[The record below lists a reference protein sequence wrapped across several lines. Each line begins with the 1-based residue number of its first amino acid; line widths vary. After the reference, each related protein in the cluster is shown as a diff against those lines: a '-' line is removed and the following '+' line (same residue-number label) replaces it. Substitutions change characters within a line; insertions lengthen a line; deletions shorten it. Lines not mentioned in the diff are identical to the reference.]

1 MEKLQLQLPTKEKLQ
16 FFLFFV
22 LLSSIFWTITKLSN
36 TYQSQQSFEIYF
48 SDIPDHI
55 LLDED
60 INTIN
65 ITLTSTGFQML
76 RYGIFNKKIIFPFSA
91 VQQNGNN
98 GSIELQNQSFE
109 IQKQLYDNTVINS
122 LDSKSVSFN
131 YFKLKRKRLPLVINE
146 NISFRPG
153 YLLEDDLKLTPD
165 SIWVTGSDSILDT
178 LKYINIEAFTAQDV
192 FKDITE
198 DLNIEP
204 ISGLRYSKQ
213 KTHLSAAVSRFSEI
227 SFEIDIQIENLPDN
241 TRVKLFPQRV
251 NVILIT
257 KLKELGDYQPDD
269 FIIACDYLSMINP
282 KSKAVPLYPLKI
294 PLGIKKIIWT
304 PETVDFL
311 IRQ

>member
-1 MEKLQLQLPTKEKLQ
+1 MEKLQLQLPSKEKLQ

-22 LLSSIFWTITKLSN
+22 LLSSVFWSITKLSN
-36 TYQSQQSFEIYF
+36 TYRSQQSFEIYF

-76 RYGIFNKKIIFPFSA
+76 RYGIFNKKIMLPFSA
-91 VQQNGNN
+91 VEQNGNN
-98 GSIELQNQSFE
+98 GFIELQNQSFE

-122 LDSKSVSFN
+122 LDTKNVSFS
-131 YFKLKRKRLPLVINE
+131 YFKLKRKRLPLVLNE
-146 NISFRPG
+146 NIGFRPG

-178 LKYINIEAFTAQDV
+178 LKYINIEGFTAQNI
-192 FKDITE
+192 FEDIDE
-198 DLNIEP
+198 DLNLEP
-204 ISGLRYSKQ
+204 IQGLRYSEQ

-241 TRVKLFPQRV
+241 TRVKLFPQRA

-269 FIIACDYLSMINP
+269 FIIACDYLSMTDP
-282 KSKAVPLYPLKI
+282 KSKAVPLYALKI
-294 PLGIKKIIWT
+294 PAGIKKIIWT
-304 PETVDFL
+304 PKTVDFL